1 MARVLHLSLSS
12 PARLA
17 KERKVACGLS
27 SECTTD
33 TTRTTILLLLGN
45 HHLAVRV
52 LDNINLLGEHLVVV
66 AILAACERALPP
78 RAAERWRW
86 PGIFSNQRP
95 AREVQVL
102 DEAKEQSQH
111 FWGDDGGGEVDES
124 EPRMRSSPVDRTDV
138 TLLELFRVVDNG
150 NQLAFVAV
158 QFFGCRTI
166 YDT

>member
-124 EPRMRSSPVDRTDV
+124 ETKDAIVARWFGRT
-138 TLLELFRVVDNG
+138 LHYLSC
-150 NQLAFVAV
+150 
-158 QFFGCRTI
+158 FGLST
-166 YDT
+166 TATN